1 MELAPVAA
9 LVDSRRIPPESFKP
23 AKSDREIT
31 FRAVKAITAGVFLF
45 FLGAIVSLAGR
56 RVFLREDITTAGV
69 FLLFFGLILIV
80 FAFFQGLWGKTMPQP
95 TGRTEA
101 TTQPDLNPLAARAL
115 PATIPSVT
123 ESTTRIIEEDSKDSC
138 DRQPS

>member
-69 FLLFFGLILIV
+69 FLLFFGLIMMVLPYSR
-80 FAFFQGLWGKTMPQP
+80 GC
-95 TGRTEA
+95 GRK
-101 TTQPDLNPLAARAL
+101 PCRDPLAG
-115 PATIPSVT
+115 P
-123 ESTTRIIEEDSKDSC
+123 
-138 DRQPS
+138 RQPHNLI